1 MENTLFNNIK
11 QNLPSNFDMVYDFM
25 IENQIE
31 ISKMD
36 QQERE
41 HILMWVKKVFD
52 FVLEYQEKDLDK
64 SK

>member
-1 MENTLFNNIK
+1 MKKTLFNDIK

-41 HILMWVKKVFD
+41 LILMWVKKVFD
-52 FVLEYQEKDLDK
+52 FVLEYEEKDLVM
-64 SK
+64 SN

>member
-1 MENTLFNNIK
+1 MKQTLFNDIK

-25 IENQIE
+25 IENHIE

-41 HILMWVKKVFD
+41 LILMWVKKVFD
-52 FVLEYQEKDLDK
+52 FVLEHQEKDLVE
-64 SK
+64 SN

>member
-1 MENTLFNNIK
+1 MKQTLFNDIK

-25 IENQIE
+25 IKNHIE

-41 HILMWVKKVFD
+41 LILMWVKKVFD
-52 FVLEYQEKDLDK
+52 FVLEHQEKDLE
-64 SK
+64 SSN

>member
-25 IENQIE
+25 IENHIE

-36 QQERE
+36 QQERQL
-41 HILMWVKKVFD
+41 ILMWVKKVFD
-52 FVLEYQEKDLDK
+52 FVLEYEEKDLVE
-64 SK
+64 SN

>member
-1 MENTLFNNIK
+1 MKQTLFNDIK

-25 IENQIE
+25 IENHIE

-41 HILMWVKKVFD
+41 LILMWVKKVFD

-64 SK
+64 SE

>member
-1 MENTLFNNIK
+1 MKQTLFNDIK

-25 IENQIE
+25 IENHIE

-41 HILMWVKKVFD
+41 LILMWVKKVFD
-52 FVLEYQEKDLDK
+52 FVLEHEEKYLVE
-64 SK
+64 SN

>member
-1 MENTLFNNIK
+1 MGNTLFNNIK

-25 IENQIE
+25 IENHIE

-64 SK
+64 SN